1 MCLSLCVRVVNVCV
15 CWSVGNGVSVNETL
29 KQRRVSLLWSD
40 FRQQVVLSRLLSRH
54 CIYESAIHFMIDV
67 LLMLDVF
74 SQPESF

>member
-29 KQRRVSLLWSD
+29 KLLCSD